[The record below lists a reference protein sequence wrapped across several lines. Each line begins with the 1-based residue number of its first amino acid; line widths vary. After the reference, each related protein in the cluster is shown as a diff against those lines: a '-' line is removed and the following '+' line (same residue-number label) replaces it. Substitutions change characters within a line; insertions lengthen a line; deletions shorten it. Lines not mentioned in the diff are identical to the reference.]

1 MSGKG
6 WGSSERSGG
15 PAGGSARGALGLEQL
30 SGARTVGLGSGPM
43 GRTCREGLGPQPR
56 LGMVGPVRR
65 PADDPAS
72 LPLAFWADGAQ
83 ERSPSRSVAA
93 GLAGRASDGSGN
105 DGSMGAGGAAGSEAG
120 AAAEGLE
127 DPAADPTDADGSRI
141 GVLSVAAVLG
151 EVRAAI
157 TARFPAG
164 RRVWVRGEIHKIVE
178 SQRGHCYVDLVDPDA
193 TGSDAPT
200 LKVNVWRSTWGP
212 LRGLLADQGLHLQ
225 AGTVVVLG
233 GRIDLYAARAQ
244 ITFVA
249 DALDVDALLGRLA
262 AERAALVARLQAEGL
277 LDRAKALVVPELPL
291 RVGLVASPRTEG
303 CNDFL
308 GQLAE
313 SGFAFNVLL
322 APVAV
327 QGVDAP
333 AAIAAA
339 VAALGPASC
348 DLVVVVR
355 GGGSRADLMAF
366 EAEMVARAI
375 ATCPVP
381 VWTGIGHTGDQSVA
395 DLVAHTA
402 WRTPTACGQAL
413 ADLVRSWW
421 NGVADSA
428 TLIAGRATAVVD
440 TEAARHREQRHR
452 LAVGAQSQLH
462 RRADA
467 LCGRADRLAAEAT
480 RATGQARLQLA
491 QQSARLV
498 PGAVAAVARQ
508 ADRVDSWRR
517 LVAAYDV
524 ERQLERGYTLT
535 VDDAGVL
542 VRSADVARQVGGLTT
557 RFVDG
562 AVHSVVDRISGSAA
576 GGAGR

>member
-1 MSGKG
+1 M
-6 WGSSERSGG
+6 
-15 PAGGSARGALGLEQL
+15 
-30 SGARTVGLGSGPM
+30 
-43 GRTCREGLGPQPR
+43 
-56 LGMVGPVRR
+56 RR
-65 PADDPAS
+65 PADDPAP
-72 LPLAFWADGAQ
+72 LPLAFWAEGAEQ
-83 ERSPSRSVAA
+83 RSSSRSVAA
-93 GLAGRASDGSGN
+93 GLAGRTSDASRIDGSEI
-105 DGSMGAGGAAGSEAG
+105 DGSEIDGPVGAG
-120 AAAEGLE
+120 AAAGGGARAATGSAAGDPAEGWA
-127 DPAADPTDADGSRI
+127 DPAADPTEADGGRG

-151 EVRAAI
+151 EVRAAVA
-157 TARFPAG
+157 ARFPAG

-212 LRGLLADQGLHLQ
+212 LRALLADQGLHLQ

-233 GRIDLYAARAQ
+233 GRVELYAPRAQ

-277 LDRAKALVVPELPL
+277 LDRAKGLVVPEVPL

-313 SGFAFNVLL
+313 SGFAFHVLL
-322 APVAV
+322 APVTV
-327 QGVDAP
+327 QGADAP

-339 VAALGPASC
+339 VTALGPAGC

-366 EAEMVARAI
+366 EAEAVARAI
-375 ATCPVP
+375 ATCPAP

-413 ADLVRSWW
+413 ADRVASWW
-421 NGVADSA
+421 TAVAD
-428 TLIAGRATAVVD
+428 RATVVGRCAAAVVD
-440 TEAARHREQRHR
+440 SEAARHREQRHR
-452 LAVGAQSQLH
+452 LAVGAQGQLN

-467 LCGRADRLAAEAT
+467 LYGRADRLAAEAT
-480 RATGQARLQLA
+480 RAVGLARLQLA
-491 QQSARLV
+491 QQSARLA

-508 ADRVDSWRR
+508 ADRVASWRR
-517 LVAAYDV
+517 LVTAYDV

-535 VDDAGVL
+535 VDDAGFL
-542 VRSADVARQVGGLTT
+542 VRSADAARQAGGLTT

-562 AVHSVVDRISGSAA
+562 TVHSVVDRAQESAG